1 MSMLTTT
8 LSPSQL
14 EALVLP
20 IARAVKDDRVT
31 SLAAT
36 LVRMQAVGAF
46 GPELFLPPRS
56 ERYARNLIHRD
67 PDGRFVVIAMT
78 WGPGQGSPLHDHS
91 GSWGAEIVVNGI
103 MSETMYEL
111 TDRDPEDRYQFMRGP
126 RRTSEPGT
134 VSVLIPPL
142 EYHDFG
148 NAGDGIARTLH
159 VYGEDL
165 TSSQAFTQE
174 GDGWWR
180 SRRVELPYDA

>member
-1 MSMLTTT
+1 MVTTI

-14 EALVLP
+14 EELVSP

-31 SLAAT
+31 SLAAV
-36 LVRMQAVGAF
+36 LVRMQAAGAF
-46 GPELFLPPRS
+46 GPELFLPARPQ
-56 ERYARNLIHRD
+56 RYARNLIHRD
-67 PDGRFVVIAMT
+67 PEGRFVVIAMT
-78 WGPGQGSPLHDHS
+78 WGPGQGSPLHDHA
-91 GSWGAEIVVNGI
+91 GSWGAEIVVSGT

-111 TDRDPEDRYQFMRGP
+111 TDRDPADRYQFVRGV
-126 RRTSEPGT
+126 RRMSEPGT

-148 NAGDGIARTLH
+148 NVGDGVAHTLH

-165 TSSQAFTQE
+165 TSSQAFTE
-174 GDGWWR
+174 DGDGWWS